1 MPVDMA
7 PPEAFSRD
15 DPVADRYQ
23 PPDVGELEELAGVL
37 ADGRLSGGAPILAA
51 YEQALAAYFGSA
63 HAVAVNSGS
72 SALHA
77 ALHALGAS
85 GGAEVMVPAIAPL
98 PTALP
103 ILTAVATP
111 VVVDVLPGSLA
122 LDPDDVRRKLTART
136 RAALTV
142 PLWGYPADCHAAAE
156 VLADAGVA
164 LIEDAAQAHGT
175 RFRGQLAGTLHT
187 IGCFST
193 HDRKLLSTGE
203 GGFVL
208 TNDPTLYESIEHYT
222 RLGHLR
228 GHTHGVNYKLAAPL
242 AAIGLRRLAHLDAQ
256 LRQRRANAAR
266 VLTALPDDGRL
277 AELTYGPRD
286 APNYY
291 NLVLTTRTPAAD
303 AAARLA
309 EAGLLPDTIRY
320 GYRPLHQQRLFA
332 RWASGPCPN
341 AEALVAATL
350 QLPVHPDLNDQ
361 ALQWVARQIATV
373 ADQQEPS

>member
-1 MPVDMA
+1 MPADTA
-7 PPEAFSRD
+7 PHEVFSRD
-15 DPVADRYQ
+15 DLVADRYH

-37 ADGRLSGGAPILAA
+37 ADGRLSGGAPIVAA

-77 ALHALGAS
+77 ALHAVGAVD
-85 GGAEVMVPAIAPL
+85 GAEVIVSAVAPL

-103 ILTAVATP
+103 ILTAGATP
-111 VVVDVLPGSLA
+111 VIVEVLPGSLA
-122 LDPDDVRRKLTART
+122 LDPDDVRRKLTPRS

-156 VLADAGVA
+156 VLADAGVP

-175 RFRGQLAGTLHT
+175 RIRGQLAGTLHT

-208 TNDPTLYESIEHYT
+208 TDDPGLYETIEHYT

-228 GHTHGVNYKLAAPL
+228 GHTHGVNYKLSAPL

-256 LRQRRANAAR
+256 LQQRRANAAR
-266 VLTALPDDGRL
+266 VLTALPDDGCL
-277 AELTYGPRD
+277 AEFIYGPGD

-291 NLVLTTRTPAAD
+291 NLVLTTRTPAGD

-309 EAGLLPDTIRY
+309 EAGLPPDTIRY
-320 GYRPLHQQRLFA
+320 GYRPLHQQALFA

-341 AEALVAATL
+341 AAALVAATV
-350 QLPVHPDLNDQ
+350 QLPVHPNLSEPE
-361 ALQWVARQIATV
+361 LQWIARQIAAV
-373 ADQQEPS
+373 AAPQEPS